1 VSRRRRALVSPVTDQ
16 IATSK
21 PDLDDQ
27 RIATAASA
35 DFSPANLTVG
45 CFFRASGMDAA
56 GTIWRAFLNTVGGSI
71 LRLTSTTQ
79 VLAFVVMNDGNNQ
92 GVTITVP
99 ATLLDGEWHWVA
111 MWSDGTAINVQV
123 DDESVASAGMAFPLS
138 LLAGN
143 APTLF
148 DHETGAAGHSLQGD
162 IADFRVYGSVL
173 TTAELRE
180 WRQSGGATLQSE
192 GNLVARPTVVERG
205 GSVDMTDAA
214 DATRVWTEAGAGTA
228 LTVVDSASESR
239 AV

>member
-1 VSRRRRALVSPVTDQ
+1 MPRRRRALASPVTD

-21 PDLDDQ
+21 PVLDNQ
-27 RIATAASA
+27 RIATVASA
-35 DFSPANLTVG
+35 DFSPANLTIG
-45 CFFRASGMDAA
+45 CFFRAGGMDTR
-56 GTIWRAFLNTVGGSI
+56 GTIWRAFNAAVGGSI
-71 LRLTSTTQ
+71 LRLDSATQ

-99 ATLLDGEWHWVA
+99 GTLLDGEWHWVA
-111 MWSDGTAINVQV
+111 MWSDGSTINVQV

-138 LLAGN
+138 LVAGL

-148 DHETGAAGHSLQGD
+148 DHETGAAGHSLQGE
-162 IADFRVYGSVL
+162 IADFRFYDSVL

-192 GNLVARPTVVERG
+192 GSLVARPTVVERG
-205 GSVDMTDAA
+205 GAVDMTDAA
-214 DATRVWTEAGAGTA
+214 DATRVWTEAGVGTA
-228 LTVVDSASESR
+228 LTVAASASESR